1 MFSIKKRCNYQNDVL
16 KKAIAEVKDGKR
28 TVSDAARYYQ
38 IPRTTLGDK
47 VRGIHSGQYGK
58 NTKLNADE
66 ETALVE
72 YIKYMD
78 KIGHPL
84 GVLEVKMFAWSIAK
98 RSDNPDCFGDKGPST
113 KWWRGFR
120 KRHSR
125 LTLRKPDKL
134 DRRRSNTAKKSVVKK
149 HFEILKDALL
159 KAGLIDKPEHIFNV
173 DETGIEMN
181 KQTGKVV
188 VDRCIKKHH
197 Q

>member
-84 GVLEVKMFAWSIAK
+84 GVLSYEE
-98 RSDNPDCFGDKGPST
+98 PDRPLE
-113 KWWRGFR
+113 
-120 KRHSR
+120 RHIPLPQAPL
-125 LTLRKPDKL
+125 LTL
-134 DRRRSNTAKKSVVKK
+134 V
-149 HFEILKDALL
+149 LL
-159 KAGLIDKPEHIFNV
+159 SD
-173 DETGIEMN
+173 D
-181 KQTGKVV
+181 
-188 VDRCIKKHH
+188 
-197 Q
+197 